1 MFPWSSKKIA
11 RSVTFDSEIPDATL
25 LAVIEE
31 ELEKQPHKTF
41 SELCKEALWQFLR
54 VPESV
59 RPNQKPPQA
68 EAMEQL
74 LIDLKR
80 QLTGV
85 EQRFFTKESRR
96 LEEME
101 QKLNELSQ
109 QMSQLS
115 DRLNQ
120 ISYSQP
126 STLVIPEPEEL
137 APPPPPVEVDPVIAR
152 LGAFLDDF

>member
-1 MFPWSSKKIA
+1 MFPWSQKIA

-41 SELCKEALWQFLR
+41 SDLCKEALWQFLR

-59 RPNQKPPQA
+59 RPSQKVGQT
-68 EAMEQL
+68 EHVEQL
-74 LIDLKR
+74 LTDLKQ
-80 QLTGV
+80 QLTSV
-85 EQRFFTKESRR
+85 EQRFFAEESRR

-101 QKLNELSQ
+101 LKLNQLSQ

-115 DRLNQ
+115 NQLNQ
-120 ISYSQP
+120 LSYSQP
-126 STLVIPEPEEL
+126 PTLIAPEPEEL
-137 APPPPPVEVDPVIAR
+137 APPTPPVEVDPVIAR